1 MPCGS
6 KQWDVV
12 TFHLLA
18 NGYSRTAEACRK
30 KFDMLWSKNKP
41 TGTPE
46 IPRLILRAQIAKDKI
61 SSHEVI
67 GHVNANDSDNENET
81 SPIKGTNLSSN
92 NGELRRP
99 TPKKRKVSELSEAVT
114 TLGEGNKEAASI
126 LADAMKEIAS
136 KLGKPSSDLVERV
149 PKLEGMSAKL
159 DMILM
164 KLE

>member
-46 IPRLILRAQIAKDKI
+46 IPRLILRAQITKDKI

-67 GHVNANDSDNENET
+67 GHVNANDSDYENET
-81 SPIKGTNLSSN
+81 SPFKGTILSSS

-99 TPKKRKVSELSEAVT
+99 TPKKRKVSELSEAVAT
-114 TLGEGNKEAASI
+114 QEAAST

-136 KLGKPSSDLVERV
+136 KLGKPSSDLEKRV
-149 PKLEGMSAKL
+149 SKLEGMSSKL
-159 DMILM
+159 DMILK

>member
-12 TFHLLA
+12 ALHLLT
-18 NGYSRTAEACRK
+18 NGYNRSAEACRK
-30 KFDMLWSKNKP
+30 KCDMLWSKNKP

-46 IPRLILRAQIAKDKI
+46 IPRLVLRAQIAKDKI

-99 TPKKRKVSELSEAVT
+99 TPKKRKVSELSEAVAT
-114 TLGEGNKEAASI
+114 QEAAST

-136 KLGKPSSDLVERV
+136 KLGKPSSDLEELVT
-149 PKLEGMSAKL
+149 K
-159 DMILM
+159 I
-164 KLE
+164 